1 MVYNKNNNNNN
12 NNNDND
18 DDDDDDD
25 NDDDDDDDDNN
36 NNNNNSLHL
45 QQIKVHI
52 SGYISRL
59 CSQSQST
66 LKIILVKLQMHDK
79 TMCRNYIIL
88 CLKINLFT

>member
-1 MVYNKNNNNNN
+1 MVYNKNNNNN

-18 DDDDDDD
+18 DDDD
-25 NDDDDDDDDNN
+25 NNN